1 MKTLSR
7 LALLAGAAGLLA
19 LPSCESGGGFTV
31 LGYHAGQD
39 ALYDCNI
46 HTVRVPIF
54 QNRTYIR
61 GLEFEL
67 TRAVVREIETKTPFK
82 VVGADC
88 NADTELTGTI
98 INFTKGTLNVNQL
111 NEIREQE
118 TDMTVEVV
126 WRDLRTGQ
134 MLSDPTRRPDG
145 TSGPALP
152 ALPGAAPIAGTPG
165 LVPPGTISTP
175 GLIPPTT
182 ITAPTSPAATAA
194 TAAPAAPVLGPDG
207 KPVLGPNGLPIPAP
221 ASGKIL
227 LTSTGDFIP
236 ELGQSVTSARQQNV
250 DRMAVQIASMME
262 KPW

>member
-7 LALLAGAAGLLA
+7 LALLAGAAVLLA
-19 LPSCESGGGFTV
+19 LPSCESDRTFTV

-39 ALYDCNI
+39 ALYDCSI

-54 QNRTYIR
+54 ENRTFVR

-67 TRAVVREIETKTPFK
+67 TRAVVREIELKTPYK

-88 NADTELTGTI
+88 NADTELDGTI
-98 INFTKGTLNVNQL
+98 INFTKGTLNVDQL

-118 TDMTVEVV
+118 TDLTVEVV

-134 MLSDPTRRPDG
+134 VLSDPTRRPDG
-145 TSGPALP
+145 TSGPAIP
-152 ALPGAAPIAGTPG
+152 ALPGAAPLAGQPG

-175 GLIPPTT
+175 TPPEAVAQAE
-182 ITAPTSPAATAA
+182 APP
-194 TAAPAAPVLGPDG
+194 PVLGPDG
-207 KPVLGPNGLPIPAP
+207 KAVLGPDGKPIAAP
-221 ASGKIL
+221 PTGKVL

-236 ELGQSVTSARQQNV
+236 ELGQSITTAHKQNV
-250 DRMAVQIASMME
+250 DRMAVQITSMME